1 MKASQLCGCACM
13 HGCYVASDAASKAG
27 CWCLLSLAT
36 WTYLHGYALQSLSTL
51 AVLSGREGLDPR
63 VHACWRPYLGWRWWR
78 CPLLDLLCNSRTC
91 RVKTHAP
98 RLIHLMRTQKCCRC
112 ASVDCRVSLIHYNKL
127 KFGYKILRCPCVY
140 KTICHIEKIRKQPH
154 ISLASEFGQ

>member
-1 MKASQLCGCACM
+1 MLAIFCHM
-13 HGCYVASDAASKAG
+13 D
-27 CWCLLSLAT
+27 LSAWICITITL
-36 WTYLHGYALQSLSTL
+36 GTL

-78 CPLLDLLCNSRTC
+78 CPLLDLLCNSRIC

-140 KTICHIEKIRKQPH
+140 KTICHIEKNQKTTTYFLSFWIWTIKSIRATTNDFLICVGFAH
-154 ISLASEFGQ
+154 RY

>member
-1 MKASQLCGCACM
+1 M
-13 HGCYVASDAASKAG
+13 HALALVSMLSSTSLKFCLDQGGATAHFGRHVAPP
-27 CWCLLSLAT
+27 
-36 WTYLHGYALQSLSTL
+36 
-51 AVLSGREGLDPR
+51 LSGREGLDPR
-63 VHACWRPYLGWRWWR
+63 VHACWMPYLGWRWWR

-154 ISLASEFGQ
+154 IFLASEFGQ